1 MSGAIILLIDL
12 LWCPKSASIP
22 GASLAILLASAPMY
36 VWMGQREA
44 NSNPPP
50 GMVTWIG

>member
-22 GASLAILLASAPMY
+22 GPSLAILLASAPTDF
-36 VWMGQREA
+36 WMGPREA
-44 NSNPPP
+44 NNNTRP